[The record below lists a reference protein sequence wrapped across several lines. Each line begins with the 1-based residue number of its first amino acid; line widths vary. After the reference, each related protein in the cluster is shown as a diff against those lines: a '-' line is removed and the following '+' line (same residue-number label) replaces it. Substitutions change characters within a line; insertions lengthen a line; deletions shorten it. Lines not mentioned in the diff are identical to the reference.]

1 MALFRPSDDF
11 FLLCCLY
18 SPGCNSVRHSFSHLL
33 LSATVALLSLQS
45 PAPAFA
51 QVTADTSLPVD
62 SAVNRNGTI
71 YEITGGTLRGSNL
84 FHSLRQL
91 SLTAGETAFFNNAV
105 SVQNIITRIT
115 GGSVSNID
123 GLLRAN
129 GSANLLLINP
139 SGIVFG
145 SNARLDVGGSF
156 LASTGN
162 SIRFADGFT
171 FSATAPA
178 TNELLTVSAPI
189 GLQYGSTPGQIVV
202 QGPGNNLGLDSINQ
216 VDRSNRPVGLQVRPG
231 RTLAFLGGGVTL
243 RGGNLTASDGQIILG
258 SLANGTIGLTQVGA
272 GWNVSYDAT
281 ATLRDI
287 TLSQAASGD
296 VGGSRG
302 GRIQVDGRRVRVTD
316 GSSLLASTQ
325 GNGTGQGIVINAQE
339 SLTIAGISRNEAGS
353 GQFQSS
359 VVTDATT
366 TAQGRSGNITVNT
379 PSLSVLDGGQ
389 IVALTFG
396 AADAGDLQIR
406 ASQIELLRGSPA
418 RPLGPSSFSSR
429 VFGANSSGSGGSI
442 NIQADRLVVAD
453 GAFISSGTFG
463 RGNAGSISVNA
474 SEMEFLRGAADFG
487 PSGLFAQTQPGSAG
501 DGGNIT
507 LVGTRLQVLDGAR
520 VEASTF
526 GTGDTGSLSVAV
538 RQVEI
543 AGASPGGSPAG
554 LVLDVGERAAGSAR
568 TLQLNAQNVILE
580 SGSTISSST
589 LGQGNAGSIRITAD
603 TVQLRAGT
611 NTAGIY
617 ATVDAPGV
625 RGSGGSLQI
634 TANRLQVL
642 NGAQIVT
649 GTVGTGDA
657 GNLSVRAD
665 TVELAGFNDSLS
677 ISSGLFSSALI
688 GTGSGGNITVNADRL
703 RVRDGARITAG
714 NFPSPG
720 LNTPPG
726 RGSAGSINL
735 NARLVALDNQGA
747 VTASTAFRGQGNV
760 AIDAQL
766 LYLNQNSII
775 ATNSEGRD
783 PGGNIVLS
791 TDFVLA
797 QNNSDI
803 TANAVNARG
812 GRIFVSALGIFG
824 TAYRESLT
832 PLSDI
837 TATSDL
843 GPAFSGTVEIT
854 SPDSDPIQGLD
865 SLPSSVDRNPQ
876 VIAACDRLRGNE
888 MVVTGRG
895 GLPLDATQQVRT
907 AQVWR
912 DTRSLSS
919 PSQESSAAT
928 TGLRSASPETLLVEA
943 QGWTRDE
950 LGRVQLL
957 QRSPQTLAQ
966 GTAFHSAQCQ
976 DL

>member
-1 MALFRPSDDF
+1 
-11 FLLCCLY
+11 
-18 SPGCNSVRHSFSHLL
+18 VRHSFSHLL
-33 LSATVALLSLQS
+33 LSATVALLALKS

-51 QVTADTSLPVD
+51 QVTTDTSLPID
-62 SAVNRNGTI
+62 SAVTRNGTI

-145 SNARLDVGGSF
+145 PNARLDVGGSF

-171 FSATAPA
+171 FSATPPA

-216 VDRSNRPVGLQVRPG
+216 VDRRNRPVGLQVRPG
-231 RTLAFLGGGVTL
+231 RTLALLGGGVTL
-243 RGGNLTASDGQIILG
+243 QGGNLTASDGQIILG
-258 SLANGTIGLTQVGA
+258 SLANGTIGLTQLGA

-287 TLSQAASGD
+287 ALSQAASGD

-339 SLTIAGISRNEAGS
+339 SLTIAGISRDAAGR

-396 AADAGDLQIR
+396 AANAGDLQIR

-418 RPLGPSSFSSR
+418 APLGPSSFSSR

-442 NIQADRLVVAD
+442 NVQADRLFVAD
-453 GAFISSGTFG
+453 GAFISAGTFG

-474 SEMEFLRGAADFG
+474 SEMEFLRGSAEFG
-487 PSGLFAQTQPGSAG
+487 ASGLFAQTQPDSAG
-501 DGGNIT
+501 NGGNIT
-507 LVGTRLQVLDGAR
+507 LVGDRLQVLDGAR
-520 VEASTF
+520 VEVSTF
-526 GTGDTGSLSVAV
+526 GAGDTGNLSLAV

-543 AGASPGGSPAG
+543 AGASPGGNPAG
-554 LVLDVGERAAGSAR
+554 LVLNVGPQATGNAR
-568 TLQLNAQNVILE
+568 TLQITAQTIQLE
-580 SGSTISSST
+580 SGSAIASDTF
-589 LGQGNAGSIRITAD
+589 GRGNAGSIQIDAD
-603 TVQLRAGT
+603 AIRLRAGN
-611 NTAGIY
+611 NTTSISVSVDFSEDADENLIQ
-617 ATVDAPGV
+617 AT
-625 RGSGGSLQI
+625 GSGGNLAI
-634 TANRLQVL
+634 RANQLQVL
-642 NGAQIVT
+642 NGAQIAT
-649 GTVGTGDA
+649 ATASLGNA
-657 GNLSVRAD
+657 GSMEIRAN
-665 TVELAGFNDSLS
+665 TVELAGFNP
-677 ISSGLFSSALI
+677 IIGTSSGLFASALF
-688 GTGSGGNITVNADRL
+688 GTGAGGSITVNADRL

-714 NFPSPG
+714 NFPSSG
-720 LNTPPG
+720 N
-726 RGSAGSINL
+726 RRIAGSGPAGSINL
-735 NARLVALDNQGA
+735 NARVVELENRGS
-747 VTASTAFRGQGNV
+747 VTASTAVQGQGNI

-783 PGGNIVLS
+783 PGGNIVLN

-797 QNNSDI
+797 QDNSDI

-854 SPDSDPIQGLD
+854 SPDADPIQGLD

-876 VIAACDRLRGNE
+876 VVAACDRLRGNE

-895 GLPLDATQQVRT
+895 GLPTDATQQVRT

-919 PSQESSAAT
+919 PSQANSAAT
-928 TGLRSASPETLLVEA
+928 TGLRQTPPETLLVEA